1 MRNFQVRR
9 VCITPVLALASL
21 ALMLPLASQATAKK
35 SETTPSSTA
44 PAAPHVSTG
53 GVTHV
58 TPTSATLEGSIDP
71 HNLATTYY
79 FQYGATAAYGAQ
91 TTPTSLPAGST
102 TVKVL
107 QAVTGFLQ
115 GYHYRL
121 VATNADGMKAGHDRT
136 FTSAKKKSSFELPQT
151 FEPIPLGGAFTLS
164 GTLTGT
170 GNADRQIVL
179 QATPYPYTAPFADV
193 GSPIPTTTTGRFTF
207 RVNNLSTST
216 KFRVVTVGTTPVT
229 SLIVPQ
235 QVTVRVV
242 LKVRTSSRRG
252 LVRLYG
258 TVTPAEVGAHVF
270 FQFEKPP
277 KAEAAPK
284 GERPTKLEN
293 PAKGKNKSERSEEK
307 GPKFLTKF
315 STVVKPGT
323 KAISRFSAVVSV
335 RDAGNYRAF
344 VEVHPGSLAS
354 GHSLSVALRAAPAT
368 TKKKKNKQ

>member
-1 MRNFQVRR
+1 MRNFQIRR
-9 VCITPVLALASL
+9 VSVTPKLALASL
-21 ALMLPLASQATAKK
+21 ALMLALAAQATAHK
-35 SETTPSSTA
+35 SETTPSST

-58 TPTSATLEGSIDP
+58 SATSATLEGSIDP

-91 TTPTSLPAGST
+91 TTPASLPAGSA

-107 QAVTGFLQ
+107 QTVTSFLQ

-121 VATNADGMKAGHDRT
+121 VATNADGMKAGHDRI
-136 FTSAKKKSSFELPQT
+136 FTSSKKKSAFELPQT
-151 FEPIPLGGAFTLS
+151 FAPIQLGGAFTLS
-164 GTLTGT
+164 GTLTGA
-170 GNADRQIVL
+170 GNANRQIVL

-207 RVNNLSTST
+207 SMNDLSTST
-216 KFRVVTVGTTPVT
+216 KFRVVTVGAAPVT

-235 QVTVRVV
+235 QVTVRVI

-270 FQFEKPP
+270 LQFEKPP

-335 RDAGNYRAF
+335 REAGNYRAF
-344 VEVHPGSLAS
+344 VEVRPGPLVS
-354 GHSLSVALRAAPAT
+354 GHSLNVALRAAPAT
-368 TKKKKNKQ
+368 TKKKKKKH